1 MRAVPVPQTQAAY
14 VYDAIKSDI
23 LSGKLRG
30 GEAILQ
36 AEWAER
42 MGTSVT
48 PVREAI
54 RRLGQDGLVE
64 NAPHRGTRVVTITL
78 QALEDIYEMRMLVEP
93 LQLRRSYHKLTSTQ
107 AVRARELCDLMNGL
121 TEEQTAEFI
130 DLNIEF
136 HNILLA
142 HDGSWTSRVVQML
155 QAAASPYVSLSI
167 AEEPAQLINSNQDHY
182 GMLDAVIDDD
192 IDLAVEILQKHLA
205 STHVLAKKYL
215 LALEG
220 N

>member
-14 VYDAIKSDI
+14 VYDAIKGDI

-64 NAPHRGTRVVTITL
+64 NAPHRGTRVVTISL

-93 LQLRRSYHKLTSTQ
+93 LQLRRSYHKLSTTQ

-182 GMLDAVIDDD
+182 GMLDAVIDED